1 MSQSHT
7 ASQLALHH
15 EAAEVLAQAEC
26 VYTAEQLEQ
35 ALQQLAEQINTQ
47 LTAYTE
53 QQPVLL
59 MPVMNGGLVLCGQLM
74 TRLTFPLQVDYLH
87 ATRYRDKTHGSEL
100 HWKASPQQ
108 SLQGRTLLI
117 VDDILDEGYTL
128 QAVLEFCREQG
139 AAHVYSVVLVE
150 KNHPRARADIK
161 ADFTGLTV
169 EDRYV
174 FGFGMDYKGYHR
186 NLNGIYAVAD
196 NGTDI

>member
-1 MSQSHT
+1 MSQSVK
-7 ASQLALHH
+7 APSQDLHQ
-15 EAAEVLAQAEC
+15 EAGQVLAQAELI
-26 VYTAEQLEQ
+26 YSAAQLEQ
-35 ALQQLAEQINTQ
+35 ALQYLAEQINAQ
-47 LTAYTE
+47 LTPYSE

-87 ATRYRDKTHGSEL
+87 ATRYRDKTQGSDL
-100 HWKASPQQ
+100 QWKASPQQ

-128 QAVLEFCREQG
+128 QAVLEYCRAQG
-139 AAHVYSVVLVE
+139 AAQVYSVVLVE
-150 KNHPRARADIK
+150 KHHPRARADIK

-186 NLNGIYAVAD
+186 NLNGIYALA
-196 NGTDI
+196 NKAEY

>member
-1 MSQSHT
+1 MSQSD
-7 ASQLALHH
+7 QIPQQGLHQH
-15 EAAEVLAQAEC
+15 AAQVLAQAEC
-26 VYTAEQLEQ
+26 VYTAAQLEQ
-35 ALQQLAEQINTQ
+35 TLQQLAEQINAQ
-47 LTAYTE
+47 LSPLSE

-87 ATRYRDKTHGSEL
+87 ATRYRGETRGSDL

-128 QAVLEFCREQG
+128 QAVLEYCREQG
-139 AAHVYSVVLVE
+139 AAQVYSVVLVE
-150 KNHPRARADIK
+150 KNHPRARANIK
-161 ADFTGLTV
+161 ADFTGLVV

-186 NLNGIYAVAD
+186 NLNGIYALANRTED
-196 NGTDI
+196 

>member
-1 MSQSHT
+1 MSHT
-7 ASQLALHH
+7 EQTPQQDLHQH
-15 EAAEVLAQAEC
+15 AAQVLAQSEC
-26 VYTAEQLEQ
+26 IYSAAQLEQ
-35 ALQQLAEQINTQ
+35 TLRQLAEQINQ
-47 LTAYTE
+47 RLTPFSE

-87 ATRYRDKTHGSEL
+87 ATRYRDKTRGSDL

-128 QAVLEFCREQG
+128 QAVLEYCRAQG
-139 AAHVYSVVLVE
+139 AAQVYSVVLVE

-161 ADFTGLTV
+161 ADFTGLVV

-186 NLNGIYAVAD
+186 NLNGIYALSNKAES
-196 NGTDI
+196 

>member
-1 MSQSHT
+1 MSQTDKS
-7 ASQLALHH
+7 AQQALHE
-15 EAAEVLAQAEC
+15 EAGQVLVQAELI
-26 VYTAEQLEQ
+26 YSAAQLEQ
-35 ALQQLAEQINTQ
+35 ALQQLAQQINAQ
-47 LTAYTE
+47 LTPHSE

-74 TRLTFPLQVDYLH
+74 TRMTFPLQVDYLH
-87 ATRYRDKTHGSEL
+87 ATRYRDKTHGSDL

-108 SLQGRTLLI
+108 SLQGRTLLV

-128 QAVLEFCREQG
+128 QAVLEYCRAQG
-139 AAHVYSVVLVE
+139 AAQVYSVVLVE

-161 ADFTGLTV
+161 ADFTGLMV

-186 NLNGIYAVAD
+186 NLNGIFAVAE
-196 NGTDI
+196 NGKNI

>member
-1 MSQSHT
+1 MSQSDQT
-7 ASQLALHH
+7 LQQDLHQH
-15 EAAEVLAQAEC
+15 AAQVLAQAEC
-26 VYTAEQLEQ
+26 IYSATQLEQ
-35 ALQQLAEQINTQ
+35 TLQQLAEQINHQ
-47 LTAYTE
+47 LMPFSE

-87 ATRYRDKTHGSEL
+87 ATRYRDKTRGSDL
-100 HWKASPQQ
+100 QWKASPQQ

-128 QAVLEFCREQG
+128 QAVLEYCREQG
-139 AAHVYSVVLVE
+139 AAQVYSVVLVE

-161 ADFTGLTV
+161 ADFTGLMV

-186 NLNGIYAVAD
+186 NLNGIYALANRTED
-196 NGTDI
+196 

>member
-1 MSQSHT
+1 MSQSDQT
-7 ASQLALHH
+7 LQQDLHQH
-15 EAAEVLAQAEC
+15 AAQVLAQAEC
-26 VYTAEQLEQ
+26 IYSATQLEQ
-35 ALQQLAEQINTQ
+35 TLQQLAEQINYQ
-47 LTAYTE
+47 LTPFSE

-87 ATRYRDKTHGSEL
+87 ATRYRDKTRGSDL
-100 HWKASPQQ
+100 QWKASPQQ

-128 QAVLEFCREQG
+128 QAVLEYCREQG
-139 AAHVYSVVLVE
+139 AAQVYSVVLVE

-161 ADFTGLTV
+161 ADFTGLMV

-186 NLNGIYAVAD
+186 NLNGIYALANRTED
-196 NGTDI
+196 

>member
-1 MSQSHT
+1 MSQSNVAKPQALHQE
-7 ASQLALHH
+7 ASQ
-15 EAAEVLAQAEC
+15 VLAQAEC
-26 VYTAEQLEQ
+26 VYSAAQLEQ
-35 ALQQLAEQINTQ
+35 TLQQLAEQINAQ
-47 LTAYTE
+47 LTPYSE

-59 MPVMNGGLVLCGQLM
+59 MPVMNGGLVLCGQLI

-87 ATRYRDKTHGSEL
+87 ATRYRDKTHGSDL

-108 SLQGRTLLI
+108 SLQGRTLLV

-128 QAVLEFCREQG
+128 QAVLEYCRAQG
-139 AAHVYSVVLVE
+139 AAQVYSVVLVE

-161 ADFTGLTV
+161 ADFTGLMV

-186 NLNGIYAVAD
+186 NLNGIYAVAHKAES
-196 NGTDI
+196 

>member
-1 MSQSHT
+1 MSQSEQT
-7 ASQLALHH
+7 PQQDLHQH
-15 EAAEVLAQAEC
+15 AAQVLAQAEC
-26 VYTAEQLEQ
+26 IYSAAKLEHT
-35 ALQQLAEQINTQ
+35 LQQLAEQINAQ
-47 LTAYTE
+47 LLPLSE

-87 ATRYRDKTHGSEL
+87 ATRYRDKTRGSDL

-128 QAVLEFCREQG
+128 QAVLEYCRQQG
-139 AAHVYSVVLVE
+139 AAQVYSVVLVE
-150 KNHPRARADIK
+150 KNHPRARVDIK

-186 NLNGIYAVAD
+186 NLNGIYALA
-196 NGTDI
+196 NKTES

>member
-1 MSQSHT
+1 MSQSEQT
-7 ASQLALHH
+7 PQQDLHQH
-15 EAAEVLAQAEC
+15 AAQVLAQAEC
-26 VYTAEQLEQ
+26 IYSAAKLEHT
-35 ALQQLAEQINTQ
+35 LQQLAEQINAQ
-47 LTAYTE
+47 LLPLSE

-87 ATRYRDKTHGSEL
+87 ATRYRDKTRGSDL

-128 QAVLEFCREQG
+128 QAVLEYCRQQG
-139 AAHVYSVVLVE
+139 AAQVYSVVLVE

-186 NLNGIYAVAD
+186 NLNGIYALASKAES
-196 NGTDI
+196 

>member
-1 MSQSHT
+1 MSQTDKS
-7 ASQLALHH
+7 AQQALHE
-15 EAAEVLAQAEC
+15 EAGQVLVQAELI
-26 VYTAEQLEQ
+26 YSAAQLEQ
-35 ALQQLAEQINTQ
+35 ALQQLAQQINAQ
-47 LTAYTE
+47 LTPHSE

-87 ATRYRDKTHGSEL
+87 ATRYRDKTHGSDL

-108 SLQGRTLLI
+108 SLQGRTLLV

-128 QAVLEFCREQG
+128 QAVLEYCRAQG
-139 AAHVYSVVLVE
+139 AAQAYSVVLVE

-161 ADFTGLTV
+161 ADFTGLMV

-196 NGTDI
+196 KGTDR

>member
-1 MSQSHT
+1 MSQTDKS
-7 ASQLALHH
+7 AQQALHE
-15 EAAEVLAQAEC
+15 EAGQVLAQAELI
-26 VYTAEQLEQ
+26 YSAAQLEQ
-35 ALQQLAEQINTQ
+35 ALQQLAQQINAQ
-47 LTAYTE
+47 LTPHSE

-87 ATRYRDKTHGSEL
+87 ATRYRDKTHGSDL

-108 SLQGRTLLI
+108 SLQGRTLLV

-128 QAVLEFCREQG
+128 QAVLEYCRAQG
-139 AAHVYSVVLVE
+139 AARVYSVVLVE

-161 ADFTGLTV
+161 ADFTGLMV

-196 NGTDI
+196 KGTDR

>member
-1 MSQSHT
+1 MSQ
-7 ASQLALHH
+7 ADQALQQGLHQQ
-15 EAAEVLAQAEC
+15 AAEVLAQAEII
-26 VYTAEQLEQ
+26 YTAAQVEQ
-35 ALQQLAEQINTQ
+35 ALQQLAQQINHR
-47 LTAYTE
+47 LTPHSE

-59 MPVMNGGLVLCGQLM
+59 MPVMNGGLGLCGHLM

-87 ATRYRDKTHGSEL
+87 ATRYRDKTQGSDL

-117 VDDILDEGYTL
+117 VDDILDQGYTL
-128 QAVLEFCREQG
+128 QAVLEYCRAQG
-139 AAHVYSVVLVE
+139 AAQVYSVVLVE
-150 KNHPRARADIK
+150 KQHPRAKAEVK
-161 ADFTGLTV
+161 ADFTGLMV

-196 NGTDI
+196 NGTDR

>member
-1 MSQSHT
+1 MSQSHA
-7 ASQLALHH
+7 ASQQALHH
-15 EAAEVLAQAEC
+15 EASQVLAQAEC
-26 VYTAEQLEQ
+26 VYNAAQLEHT
-35 ALQQLAEQINTQ
+35 LQQLAEQINTQ
-47 LTAYTE
+47 LTPYSE

-59 MPVMNGGLVLCGQLM
+59 MPVMNGGLVLSGQLI

-87 ATRYRDKTHGSEL
+87 ATRYRDTTHGSDL

-128 QAVLEFCREQG
+128 QAVVDYCREQG
-139 AAHVYSVVLVE
+139 AAQVYSVVLVE

-161 ADFTGLTV
+161 ADFTGLIV

-186 NLNGIYAVAD
+186 NLNGIYALAK
-196 NGTDI
+196 G